1 VKSKGILQDD
11 GETIL
16 AATRNPGRC
25 ALELEHC
32 LQVISETIEE
42 LPSDL
47 VKAAKVLRA
56 LVDPKAKQ
64 GRKDFG
70 AGTVLIVA
78 NETREPCSSSAIKG
92 VQTIWLTCDALRVQI
107 RSPAGLYPSSL
118 RFTTATP
125 RSSL

>member
-78 NETREPCSSSAIKG
+78 NETREPCSSSAMKG
-92 VQTIWLTCDALRVQI
+92 VRTIWLTCDALRV
-107 RSPAGLYPSSL
+107 
-118 RFTTATP
+118 
-125 RSSL
+125 